1 MHKWNCFGPQKSRNN
16 YQSNLFWPCRQT
28 RNEMRG
34 MKTLGHFTG
43 RTVGSLNA
51 SYSFNLVSIHS
62 IQAAL
67 QKGMLLQSSDWDCIP
82 KMVRGFWKK
91 FKSQCSNLVPFGDR
105 NLIRIYNLCHTIN
118 LIPICRVRVQALVNF
133 LVCKSL
139 VAWLGSMSVVHSCCK
154 KAL

>member
-1 MHKWNCFGPQKSRNN
+1 
-16 YQSNLFWPCRQT
+16 
-28 RNEMRG
+28 MRR

-67 QKGMLLQSSDWDCIP
+67 QKGMSLQSSDWDCIP

-91 FKSQCSNLVPFGDR
+91 SSFNILT
-105 NLIRIYNLCHTIN
+105 LYLLETEI
-118 LIPICRVRVQALVNF
+118 
-133 LVCKSL
+133 
-139 VAWLGSMSVVHSCCK
+139 
-154 KAL
+154 